1 MDGELEESGIIV
13 GERGLA
19 SLSILKDACSP
30 FPHNPKETK
39 SMSDLAWQIPVIL
52 VTWSFAVPLIWIG
65 VFFLYAVTR
74 TNTKPKPLW
83 KDDDDLL

>member
-1 MDGELEESGIIV
+1 
-13 GERGLA
+13 
-19 SLSILKDACSP
+19 
-30 FPHNPKETK
+30 
-39 SMSDLAWQIPVIL
+39 MSDLAWQIPVIL